1 MVKKKKPKKV
11 KTVERQKIK
20 NNAVLNDSNM
30 NNNQQQVQII
40 FPADMEL
47 RKIKKRKKSDEESK
61 KRKEEKEEKD
71 KLLEEL
77 KENLKVYDNLQSV
90 AAEKKIQIPNELGV
104 SMISKSDLKT
114 NEDIKTFIEDVK
126 NKSQKIQELIAEK
139 EQALSQPSR
148 SFPIRMGG
156 GITQL
161 PTQPPFSL
169 FPPQS
174 PLQPQIIPP
183 TPIPTQTTTTP
194 SQTTPRGTQATT
206 TQTDPT
212 LEALQKIA
220 QETQTELE
228 KSGVDVPEA
237 PKSARNP
244 LFESEDTNITR
255 TESATSATSTDTD
268 LSRTKSGPLLPDPDT
283 PVSRPPTLGP
293 VVPPLD
299 ISKVQPSPQ
308 PTPTPQEEE
317 PQKMKDS
324 DLELFAVPEF
334 EKTQSPPDLYPL
346 YRRLRVYIESV
357 EATTLQGKTVEGV
370 YHIPLEKYNGFI
382 AAKTNLMD
390 DYQKWFRG
398 LNPNQRIY
406 MANQPIM
413 AEINKLML
421 KYTRI
426 EPKELAKEEFK
437 LKGIPVKEITQGNEK
452 PELETAIQERGFSD
466 EEKQKIKIEYN
477 KLLAA
482 TSQQITTIEKDL
494 NKTDNTEEDLKKIIN
509 DIDELTDNITQTHD
523 KLDPAIKLG
532 VITLYEKTKV
542 RLTNV
547 LRTANQKLDFV
558 VKSPGAE
565 TSPPKSP
572 VIKPP
577 PGPPPAPKQ
586 PKDLF
591 AKQMEK
597 RSELKTLIER
607 ATTGLNADIGEDDTT
622 NVEPKDLQQIIRLEN
637 ETEAKIKLKYEQAS
651 QEEKNK
657 VDKDYKEYLQKKRI
671 YIGEIDKI
679 LSTKPLK
686 GDLQKIKNYITSNDK
701 FGTKGP
707 SSVGGSVSRIF
718 GIQQY
723 SRIGSIT
730 GPTATNEKRAEVKK
744 LLDKYEREQGPV
756 RVEIQPAS
764 PPT

>member
-11 KTVERQKIK
+11 KSVERQKISST
-20 NNAVLNDSNM
+20 AVLNDSNM

-47 RKIKKRKKSDEESK
+47 RKVKKRKKSDEESK
-61 KRKEEKEEKD
+61 KKKEEKEEKD

-90 AAEKKIQIPNELGV
+90 AAEKKIQIPSELGV

-139 EQALSQPSR
+139 EQALSAPTR
-148 SFPIRMGG
+148 SFPMRLGG
-156 GITQL
+156 GIIRL
-161 PTQPPFSL
+161 PTEPSL
-169 FPPQS
+169 FPPQP

-183 TPIPTQTTTTP
+183 TPIPTQTITTP
-194 SQTTPRGTQATT
+194 SQTTPRSTQATT

-255 TESATSATSTDTD
+255 TESAKSATSTDTD

-283 PVSRPPTLGP
+283 PVSRPPSLQP

-308 PTPTPQEEE
+308 PEPTPQEEQ

-324 DLELFAVPEF
+324 DLELFSVPEF

-346 YRRLRVYIESV
+346 YRRLRLYIENV

-370 YHIPLEKYNGFI
+370 YHIPLENYNGFI
-382 AAKTNLMD
+382 AAKTKLIN
-390 DYQKWFRG
+390 DYQNWFRG

-406 MANQPIM
+406 MVNQPIM

-482 TSQQITTIEKDL
+482 TSKQITTIEKDL

-509 DIDELTDNITQTHD
+509 DIDELEDNITQTHD

-558 VKSPGAE
+558 VRSPGAE
-565 TSPPKSP
+565 SAPPKSP
-572 VIKPP
+572 VQIKPP
-577 PGPPPAPKQ
+577 AGPPPAPKQ
-586 PKDLF
+586 PQDLF

-607 ATTGLNADIGEDDTT
+607 ATTGLKDDIGEDDTT

-637 ETEAKIKLKYEQAS
+637 ETEAKVKLKYEQAS

-657 VDKDYKEYLQKKRI
+657 VDKDYKEYLQKKKI

-686 GDLQKIKNYITSNDK
+686 GDLQKIKNYTTSNDK

-718 GIQQY
+718 GIQEY

-730 GPTATNEKRAEVKK
+730 GPNATNQKRAEVKK

-756 RVEIQPAS
+756 RVEVQPVS
-764 PPT
+764 PPS